1 MQAQSSAAEVQ
12 AYIDIAQNEGL
23 SVRAVNMP
31 APGRTISL
39 QHIADVYMRCKTAAE
54 LSASSTAYI
63 FLSTDSLAAEVMN
76 RVGQQQDPF
85 TLLSEYVTAAQHSTN
100 NCPMFFLGWRSVSGA
115 AW

>member
-1 MQAQSSAAEVQ
+1 
-12 AYIDIAQNEGL
+12 
-23 SVRAVNMP
+23 
-31 APGRTISL
+31 
-39 QHIADVYMRCKTAAE
+39 MRCKTAAE